1 MPYIIKVMKS
11 ELVCDHC
18 GEEIIGRNKYTYNSK
33 SFCCSGCKT
42 VYQLLVEND
51 MGTFYQLEDKSG
63 VKPKNSQQHKYDFL
77 EVPEIRSKFVDF
89 EDDKY
94 VKTTLYLPEIH
105 CSSCIYLLENLAR
118 ILPGVTSS
126 QVDFIQ
132 KEALITFKK
141 EELKYAELASFL
153 EKIGYAPNFGNRNEQ
168 SKKIDKVF
176 FYKLGVAGFAFGSI
190 MLWSVPD
197 YSKTGIDDHNIQVFT
212 SILTFILSVPV
223 LLFSARDYF
232 ISAFKA
238 IRSKNLNLD
247 VPITIGITALYAQS
261 VYTMITDGSAGYMD
275 SFAGFIFFLLIGKWF
290 QNRTYRSLSF
300 ERDYTSYFPVAV
312 TRVLADGKEEFIEI
326 EKIKVGETI
335 LMRNEEVIP
344 CDSILVSDTAKID
357 YSFVTGESK
366 PIYKKKGDFIYAGGK
381 LLGQKSYVK
390 AKNTS
395 NRSLLTQLWN
405 DIKVDKEESNRFKFQ
420 DIVAKYFLIAVFII
434 AAIAGIVWAFIDL
447 SRVTEIIVAVLI
459 VACPCA
465 LALSSPFTF
474 GNVMKVMGRKGIY
487 LKNSLVVERM
497 AEITDI
503 VFDKTGTLTESI
515 KMDVKQEGDTLSK
528 EEKEMIYSLANSS
541 THPLSRA
548 IVHFL
553 YKQGVQGEFNVE
565 NYEEQ
570 PGLGLK
576 GKIKEQEVLLGSYK
590 HLFQKERTS
599 NETETFLKIG
609 DKTGRFVFQSK
620 LREGVSGLL
629 NDLSNYTVHIL
640 SGDKDKD
647 KELMTSLVGSP
658 ETIYFNQDPNDK
670 LRYIQKLQNEGKKVL
685 MVGDGLNDAGALGI
699 AHVGVAVSEDMFRFV
714 PSSDA
719 IIQAD
724 ELKQLNHFLDLSH
737 FAQKVLK
744 ASMIFSITYNTIG
757 LSFAVLGYL
766 TPLVAAILM
775 PLSSISVVALS
786 TFLVHFKR

>member
-1 MPYIIKVMKS
+1 
-11 ELVCDHC
+11 
-18 GEEIIGRNKYTYNSK
+18 
-33 SFCCSGCKT
+33 
-42 VYQLLVEND
+42 
-51 MGTFYQLEDKSG
+51 
-63 VKPKNSQQHKYDFL
+63 
-77 EVPEIRSKFVDF
+77 
-89 EDDKY
+89 
-94 VKTTLYLPEIH
+94 
-105 CSSCIYLLENLAR
+105 
-118 ILPGVTSS
+118 
-126 QVDFIQ
+126 
-132 KEALITFKK
+132 
-141 EELKYAELASFL
+141 
-153 EKIGYAPNFGNRNEQ
+153 
-168 SKKIDKVF
+168 
-176 FYKLGVAGFAFGSI
+176 